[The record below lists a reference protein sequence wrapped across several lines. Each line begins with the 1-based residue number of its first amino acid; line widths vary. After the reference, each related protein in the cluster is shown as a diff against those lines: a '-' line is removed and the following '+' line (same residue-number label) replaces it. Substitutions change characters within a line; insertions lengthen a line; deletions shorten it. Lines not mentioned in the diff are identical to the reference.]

1 MKVKEAI
8 GLLAYGTPYEVR
20 GAYSGKVY
28 HRNTN
33 SSKNLDKYAD
43 REVTDTP
50 FYVSMRVDKDVGIA
64 SYCRPIVGIWMHD
77 YDLAKEN
84 EIC

>member
-28 HRNTN
+28 HRNTS
-33 SSKNLDKYAD
+33 SSKNFDRYAD
-43 REVTDTP
+43 REVTNTP
-50 FYVSMRVDKDVGIA
+50 FYVSMRTDKNEGIC

-77 YDLAKEN
+77 YDLAKESKQ
-84 EIC
+84 

>member
-8 GLLAYGTPYEVR
+8 ALLAYGTPYEVR

-43 REVTDTP
+43 REVTYSP
-50 FYVSMRVDKDVGIA
+50 FYVSMRTDKDEGIA

-77 YDLAKEN
+77 YDLTKESKQ
-84 EIC
+84 